1 MTDTATATT
10 ETAEPSPKL
19 GESPAAELPAKLAE
33 GIDPDTF
40 PREYVEKL
48 RTEAAE
54 ARVKAKDRD
63 DIAHRLHTALVAAT
77 GRLADP
83 ADLPYDPAHLDDPEA
98 LTAALDALLA
108 GKPHLAS
115 RKPSGNIGQGA
126 APSPAAFDLL
136 AALRAN
142 AR

>member
-1 MTDTATATT
+1 MTETATATT
-10 ETAEPSPKL
+10 ED
-19 GESPAAELPAKLAE
+19 AE
-33 GIDPDTF
+33 GVQQADTPTREALSNVETPDTF

-48 RTEAAE
+48 RAE
-54 ARVKAKDRD
+54 NAENRTKAKDRD

-83 ADLPYDPAHLDDPEA
+83 TDLPFSDEHLTDPEA
-98 LTAALDALLA
+98 LTTALDALLEA
-108 GKPHLAS
+108 KPHLAS
-115 RKPSGNIGQGA
+115 RKPTGNIGQGA
-126 APSPAAFDLL
+126 TPSPAAFDLL